1 MQKQTGKN
9 RAAETERTI
18 SILLS
23 LAKQGVGI
31 HLRLWGDAMH
41 VDVIPI
47 DVMLSDVMPSDVISR
62 HYKVMT
68 SGGGRILNV
77 TVREG
82 G

>member
-9 RAAETERTI
+9 REAETERTI

-47 DVMLSDVMPSDVISR
+47 DVMLSDVMPSDVMHGDVISR
-62 HYKVMT
+62 HFKGMT
-68 SGGGRILNV
+68 FHHEWSGG
-77 TVREG
+77 
-82 G
+82 